1 MTIPTT
7 TPMPRLFRCVC
18 GLVGKIRPNSFNV
31 TCKGCGRVFGPPDPA
46 HNQTREMERNRKRM
60 EKLPKGETPK

>member
-18 GLVGKIRPNSFNV
+18 GLVCKVRPNAWNAV
-31 TCKGCGRVFGPPDPA
+31 CKGCGRVFGPPDPVP
-46 HNQTREMERNRKRM
+46 NQTREMQRRRRRM
-60 EKLPKGETPK
+60 ERKNP